1 MFDIGFS
8 ELMLIGVV
16 ALVVLGPER
25 LPKAARMAG
34 ALLRRMRTSLGA
46 LQQDLER
53 EVHAE
58 ELKRSLRSAEA
69 AVASFEP
76 NQAVRDAIAEL
87 DPRQAVKADS
97 AVAPAA
103 SVVPAI
109 AGAESLAAGDEQ
121 GKAP

>member
-16 ALVVLGPER
+16 ALIVLGPER

-34 ALLRRMRTSLGA
+34 ALLRRMRSSLGA

-87 DPRQAVKADS
+87 DPRQAAKTSS
-97 AVAPAA
+97 AVVPTASAAAPMAGPEPLA
-103 SVVPAI
+103 SA
-109 AGAESLAAGDEQ
+109 DEQ
-121 GKAP
+121 GGAP

>member
-1 MFDIGFS
+1 MFDVGLS

-25 LPKAARMAG
+25 LPRAARMAG
-34 ALLRRMRTSLGA
+34 ALLRRMRTSLSA

-69 AVASFEP
+69 AVASYEP
-76 NQAVRDAIAEL
+76 NQAVKDAIAEL
-87 DPRQAVKADS
+87 EARGVTSSQVGAAAVGSDESAGAKAD
-97 AVAPAA
+97 APEAA
-103 SVVPAI
+103 
-109 AGAESLAAGDEQ
+109 Q
-121 GKAP
+121 GPSG